1 MQSENGIVYVTTQ
14 TAAQSSPTFVI
25 EHEGRFYVTLAVLEY
40 DPKAADI
47 TPEQKRG
54 VAQMQKMFEAAHKQK
69 GLRAGRLQSGWTQ
82 DGPVNSGP
90 INSGPNR
97 PRPQK

>member
-14 TAAQSSPTFVI
+14 TAALSTPTFVI
-25 EHEGRFYVTLAVLEY
+25 EHEGRFYVTLALIEY
-40 DPKAADI
+40 DPNATDI

-54 VAQMQKMFEAAHKQK
+54 VAQVQKMFEAAHKQK
-69 GLRAGRLQSGWTQ
+69 GLRAARLQTGWTKE
-82 DGPVNSGP
+82 GPVNSGP

-97 PRPQK
+97 PRPRK